1 MLFHALQKNRCQVE
15 MIPHGIIAAAQLK
28 NNKNSS
34 DDQLFISQV
43 LEPLVGPKVLGHLAP
58 FQQEAVK
65 FIYDKKGRALIADE
79 MGLGKTRTAIGGA
92 LLFQEHWP
100 TLIVCPSSARFHWQ
114 AELLAILSP
123 EIIDAREVTVVEN
136 GQHAIISNSS
146 QYSYKFVII
155 SYSLVS
161 KLQERLQKSKFGV
174 VIADESHY
182 LKTRKA
188 LRTKALLPLI
198 HAAKCALLLSGTPAL
213 SRPVE
218 LFTQLHALQP
228 TQWNDFKAF
237 GKRYCVDPRPSK
249 EKSIYNSHNRFSYG
263 DNAFKGANNTQEL
276 HVILT
281 STIMI
286 RRLKKDILTQLPQKK
301 RYLVKVGVEDE
312 SERRRLRGMLSQLS
326 QYEELLK
333 KRKVTRTKHRLAYD
347 DDDNDIGEEA
357 NVDPLDD
364 AKKKRKS
371 LLMELFR
378 DSGIAKL
385 PSILKQLQRFLD
397 VDGSGK
403 VLVFAHHRNVL
414 DGVCRFLRDHDVEY
428 IRIDGMTQSS
438 DRHQRTQQF
447 QTDAKI
453 RVGVLGIT
461 AAGIALTLTA
471 AHVVFFAE
479 MFWTPGSLIQA
490 EDRAHRIGQT
500 RDVKIFYF
508 FAESTIDEL
517 LWPLVRK
524 KLQLLGEIVEG
535 KSGLDLAAQAK
546 DEVTT
551 KARAVAAASRTNS
564 SQELGNNDSQEG
576 EGTAGMAGP
585 SSSSSNLTVGMKRK
599 SNTENVYKDE
609 EGRLVFDLLEDDDD
623 FEGMFRVVI
632 SHREN

>member
-43 LEPLVGPKVLGHLAP
+43 LEPLLGPKVLSHLAP

-65 FIYDKKGRALIADE
+65 FIHDKKGRALIADE

-92 LLFQEHWP
+92 LLYQEHWP

-114 AELLAILSP
+114 AELLSILSP

-136 GQHAIISNSS
+136 GQHAIVSNSS
-146 QYSYKFVII
+146 QYAYKFVII
-155 SYSLVS
+155 SYSLVA

-188 LRTKALLPLI
+188 MRTKALLPLI
-198 HAAKCALLLSGTPAL
+198 HAAKCAMLLSGTPAL

-249 EKSIYNSHNRFSYG
+249 EKSMYNSHNRFNFG
-263 DNAFKGANNTQEL
+263 ENAFKGANNTQEL

-312 SERRRLRGMLSQLS
+312 PERRRLRSMLSQLS

-333 KRKVTRTKHRLAYD
+333 KRKVTRSKHRRPHD
-347 DDDNDIGEEA
+347 EVDEEEQDED
-357 NVDPLDD
+357 VDPLDD

-397 VDGSGK
+397 VDGGGK

-414 DGVCRFLRDHDVEY
+414 DGICRYLRGNDVEY

-551 KARAVAAASRTNS
+551 KAKAVAAVSRTNS
-564 SQELGNNDSQEG
+564 SLDVGNTGSQEG
-576 EGTAGMAGP
+576 EGTVM
-585 SSSSSNLTVGMKRK
+585 SSSSSSSSSSNNLTVGMKRK
-599 SNTENVYKDE
+599 SSVDNVYKDE

-623 FEGMFRVVI
+623 FEGTVCMGM
-632 SHREN
+632 